1 MGDDWKSKLSPDV
14 YHVTREKGTEAPFS
28 GALLHNE
35 KTGMYTCSNCNAE
48 LFDSTAKFDSGSGW
62 PSFDRP
68 VAEGRV
74 KLEEDTSGG
83 MLRTEVV
90 CAACDAHL
98 GHVFQDGPTST
109 GARFCI
115 NSLSLGFTEKKL

>member
-1 MGDDWKSKLSPDV
+1 M
-14 YHVTREKGTEAPFS
+14 TREKGTEAPFS
-28 GALLHNE
+28 GSLLHNE
-35 KTGMYTCSNCNAE
+35 KTGMYTCSNCNAD
-48 LFDSTAKFDSGSGW
+48 LFDSTAKFDSGTGW

-74 KLEEDTSGG
+74 QLVEDSSGG
-83 MLRTEVV
+83 MVRTEVT
-90 CAACDAHL
+90 CASCGAHL

-115 NSLSLGFTEKKL
+115 NSHSLGFTEKKS